1 MNQDLHWYFQ
11 FDQKIQ
17 VIQIIGALHT
27 LVLFSVAFLAVCV
40 HTIFP
45 PGNNGKDDDLD
56 DDRDDESDD
65 DRDDGDKM
73 ALTETRG

>member
-1 MNQDLHWYFQ
+1 M
-11 FDQKIQ
+11 
-17 VIQIIGALHT
+17 IQIIGALHT
-27 LVLFSVAFLAVCV
+27 LVLFSVAFLAFCV

-45 PGNNGKDDDLD
+45 PGNNGKDDDRD
-56 DDRDDESDD
+56 DDRDDKSDD

>member
-1 MNQDLHWYFQ
+1 M
-11 FDQKIQ
+11 IQ
-17 VIQIIGALHT
+17 HIVALHT

-45 PGNNGKDDDLD
+45 PGNNGKDDD
-56 DDRDDESDD
+56 RDDESDD
-65 DRDDGDKM
+65 ERDDGDKM

>member
-1 MNQDLHWYFQ
+1 M
-11 FDQKIQ
+11 
-17 VIQIIGALHT
+17 IQIIGALHT

-45 PGNNGKDDDLD
+45 PGNNGKDDDRD

>member
-1 MNQDLHWYFQ
+1 M
-11 FDQKIQ
+11 
-17 VIQIIGALHT
+17 IQIIGALHT

-45 PGNNGKDDDLD
+45 PGNNGKDDD
-56 DDRDDESDD
+56 RDDESDD

>member
-1 MNQDLHWYFQ
+1 MKEN
-11 FDQKIQ
+11 
-17 VIQIIGALHT
+17 IGALHT

-45 PGNNGKDDDLD
+45 PGNNGKDDD
-56 DDRDDESDD
+56 RDDESDG